1 MAALQEK
8 QLDYNFIFTGQ
19 HQETIAQLRKNFGLK
34 EPDVMLYQGKDITG
48 LLQMF
53 FWMLRILFKTIFY
66 RRQIYKKQGSN
77 DIVLVHGDTFS
88 TLLGALMGKVAGKNV
103 GHIESG
109 LRSFNLF
116 HPFPEEITRI
126 LTFGLTDYYFCPGD
140 WALQNLEK
148 YQGIKINTKHNTLL
162 DSLKLAKK
170 KTELCNVEVPD
181 EPFALVS
188 LHRFENIFNRKI
200 FRFIVNSLLEI
211 SQKIKLVFILHP
223 PTKEKLKSYNL
234 DSILRSAGNISLR
247 PRYDYFNFI
256 RLLINCEF
264 LITDGGSNQ
273 EEAYYLGKPTILFRR
288 ITERKEGVGENA
300 VISNFDSEI
309 IRDFV
314 SRYQDYVKSP
324 LEPEISPT
332 EIILSSLEEF
342 DNAN

>member
-77 DIVLVHGDTFS
+77 DIVLIHGDTFS

>member
-1 MAALQEK
+1 MAALQGK

-34 EPDVMLYQGKDITG
+34 EPDVVLYQGKDITG
-48 LLQMF
+48 LFQMF

-77 DIVLVHGDTFS
+77 DIVLIHGDTFS

-223 PTKEKLKSYNL
+223 PTKEKLKSYDL
-234 DSILRSAGNISLR
+234 DSILSSAENISLR

-273 EEAYYLGKPTILFRR
+273 EEAYYLGKPTILFRKS
-288 ITERKEGVGENA
+288 TERQEGLKKNV
-300 VISNFDSEI
+300 VLSNFECQKI
-309 IRDFV
+309 HDFV
-314 SRYQDYVKSP
+314 SNYSHYSIKPMQ
-324 LEPEISPT
+324 EENSPT
-332 EIILSSLEEF
+332 DIIISSLCEF
-342 DNAN
+342 YH